1 VKEGYMI
8 FFPLAMGLWHMI
20 AQICIAGSN
29 IPLSSSSPPLDDKP
43 ESFPTIDVEPC
54 SLAVRGVKNFG
65 DSMPAMDRLGL
76 GFHGGWW
83 PMAEL
88 FGLSLVHMHN
98 DIGSFV
104 TWMLGLGIIS

>member
-1 VKEGYMI
+1 VKEEYMI

-65 DSMPAMDRLGL
+65 DSMLDMDRFRVGVSWCVAAN
-76 GFHGGWW
+76 GGAMWAL
-83 PMAEL
+83 PSAHEQ
-88 FGLSLVHMHN
+88 
-98 DIGSFV
+98 
-104 TWMLGLGIIS
+104 